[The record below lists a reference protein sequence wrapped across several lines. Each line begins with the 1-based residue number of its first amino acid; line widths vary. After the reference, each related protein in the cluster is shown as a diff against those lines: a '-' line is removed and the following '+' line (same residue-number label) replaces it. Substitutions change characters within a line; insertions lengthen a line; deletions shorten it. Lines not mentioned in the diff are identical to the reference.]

1 MVMIAMNDIAP
12 GTVEGRPSHR
22 RPVPSDAPGQR
33 SMENRMFAL
42 HSRTALVTGAGQGVG
57 EGIARALAGQG
68 AQVAVNDIDKARA
81 EETAE
86 RIRES
91 GGAAYALPFDVT
103 DHDAVVD
110 AIRGFERRVAPVD
123 ILVNNAGNAGAG
135 AFRPTPFRESDPADW
150 RRFTEVNLFGVMNCA
165 KAVIDGMAARRY
177 GRIVTVASGSGVVGQ
192 GIGVSLYA
200 AAKGGAIAFMRHL
213 AIESAPDGI
222 TANTIALG
230 LIDPAASGRGA
241 THTREMAARL
251 PVGRIGV
258 PDDPAALCA
267 YLVSSEASWIT
278 GQTLHLN
285 GGSYTS

>member
-1 MVMIAMNDIAP
+1 
-12 GTVEGRPSHR
+12 
-22 RPVPSDAPGQR
+22 
-33 SMENRMFAL
+33 MFDL
-42 HSRTALVTGAGQGVG
+42 HGKTALITGAGQGVG
-57 EGIARALAGQG
+57 AGVAQVLAAQG
-68 AQVAVNDIDKARA
+68 ASVAVNDIDKDRAAETARA
-81 EETAE
+81 
-86 RIRES
+86 IREV

-103 DHDAVVD
+103 DLEGVLDAV
-110 AIRGFERRVAPVD
+110 RGFERKVAPFDV
-123 ILVNNAGNAGAG
+123 LVNNAGNAGSG
-135 AFRPTPFRESDPADW
+135 AFRPTQFRQSDPADW

-165 KAVIDGMAARRY
+165 KAVLDGMAARRH
-177 GRIVTVASGSGVVGQ
+177 GRIVTIASGSGVIGQ
-192 GIGVSLYA
+192 AIGVSLYA

-213 AIESAPDGI
+213 AMESAADGI

-230 LIDPAASGRGA
+230 LIDPSASGREA

-267 YLVSSEASWIT
+267 YLASDEASWIT